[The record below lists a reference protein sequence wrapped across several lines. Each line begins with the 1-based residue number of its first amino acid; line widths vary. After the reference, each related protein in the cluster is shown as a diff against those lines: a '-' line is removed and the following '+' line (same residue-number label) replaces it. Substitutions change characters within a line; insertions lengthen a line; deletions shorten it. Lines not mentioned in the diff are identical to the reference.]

1 MSKHTKLGQKLPWN
15 YLRYVLALL
24 IWIIGFFPSTVSQL
38 YTPFVF
44 RPLSAVLRFISGL
57 FSFSIGEWVYLGFII
72 ALIFSILNWI
82 WLHYTQWSDS
92 AYWKLQLV
100 RWLNQLTGLFI
111 VFELCWGLN
120 YQKLNPSKDFDLQVP
135 SNYTEK
141 QMDSLSVSLINDL
154 NSTRSKISDFEAKN
168 LHFETIL
175 NKIGSDF
182 KEISRKRPF
191 LHYSPSSIKLA
202 QFPSWGDYLGYTAF
216 YHPITGEAIIRGDL
230 PILTQ
235 AFTISHEMAHQLGYA
250 SEEEAN
256 FIAFVIGTES
266 RDPIVQYSTQLQ
278 MFTYAQYAHLQFI
291 VKRGDFKLYQKVVER
306 NKKLLLPKVIEDRK
320 FIRNFFL
327 KKQDL
332 QIKGTA
338 EMYNQFLLW
347 NKQARGIES
356 YEDVLLWSL
365 AYKTKKNP

>member
-1 MSKHTKLGQKLPWN
+1 MSKTTKLSQKLPWN

-24 IWIIGFFPSTVSQL
+24 IWLIGFFPNLLSHI
-38 YTPFVF
+38 YTPLIF
-44 RPLSAVLRFISGL
+44 RPLSKVLRYISGL
-57 FSFSIGEWVYLGFII
+57 VTFSIGEWVYLGLII
-72 ALIFSILNWI
+72 TLIFSILNWI
-82 WLHYTQWSDS
+82 WINYLHFRDGSF
-92 AYWKLQLV
+92 WKHQLV
-100 RWLNQLTGLFI
+100 RWLNILTVLYI

-120 YQKLNPSKDFDLQVP
+120 YQKLNPSKDFNLQVP
-135 SNYTEK
+135 SIYTEK
-141 QMDSLSVSLINDL
+141 QMDSLSLSLIQEL
-154 NSTRSKISDFEAKN
+154 NITREKISDFEAKN
-168 LHFETIL
+168 LHFESISS
-175 NKIGSDF
+175 KIGAEF
-182 KEISRKRPF
+182 KEISKIRPF
-191 LHYSPSSIKLA
+191 LHYAPSSVKVA
-202 QFPSWGDYLGYTAF
+202 NFPSWGDYLGYTAF

-230 PILTQ
+230 PVLTQ

-266 RDPIVQYSTQLQ
+266 KDPIVQYSTQLQ

-291 VKRGDFKLYQKVVER
+291 VKRGDFKLYQEMVER
-306 NKKLLLPKVIEDRK
+306 NKKLLHPSVIEDRK

-332 QIKGTA
+332 QIKGSS

-356 YEDVLLWSL
+356 YEDVLLWAL
-365 AYKTKKNP
+365 AYKSKKNP

>member
-1 MSKHTKLGQKLPWN
+1 
-15 YLRYVLALL
+15 
-24 IWIIGFFPSTVSQL
+24 
-38 YTPFVF
+38 
-44 RPLSAVLRFISGL
+44 
-57 FSFSIGEWVYLGFII
+57 
-72 ALIFSILNWI
+72 
-82 WLHYTQWSDS
+82 
-92 AYWKLQLV
+92 
-100 RWLNQLTGLFI
+100 
-111 VFELCWGLN
+111 
-120 YQKLNPSKDFDLQVP
+120 
-135 SNYTEK
+135 
-141 QMDSLSVSLINDL
+141 
-154 NSTRSKISDFEAKN
+154 
-168 LHFETIL
+168 
-175 NKIGSDF
+175 
-182 KEISRKRPF
+182 
-191 LHYSPSSIKLA
+191 
-202 QFPSWGDYLGYTAF
+202 
-216 YHPITGEAIIRGDL
+216 
-230 PILTQ
+230 
-235 AFTISHEMAHQLGYA
+235 MAHQLGYA

-266 RDPIVQYSTQLQ
+266 RDPVVQYSTQLQ

-356 YEDVLLWSL
+356 YEDVLLWAL